1 MCFSSIW
8 LSPVLKEPEQIAFC
22 ENLKDD
28 MIDTPIVCGKL
39 TFKIFF
45 IFLNF
50 QEILINAYT

>member
-28 MIDTPIVCGKL
+28 MIDTPAVCGKL
-39 TFKIFF
+39 TFKIFS